1 MTQLQ
6 FLRES
11 FLKFVY
17 PENIGRWAIS
27 WEFWLAIA
35 PFRLVILDQRF
46 LGNHE
51 NYWTKLF
58 PILVLGYLSS
68 GLPLL
73 IASKTFL
80 RNRESTKPAFWPL
93 VATWLASDI
102 FLSLCLNLLLG
113 SENVRT
119 TRLEQPP
126 FMLLHALASIPLGGS
141 ILMAWC
147 VLFLSRDRS
156 VLLRQSLITQRSLL
170 ENLDEYYGV
179 VRTRL
184 SQQVSESLLPGFA
197 RIKQEVSNLTKSKV
211 LKGKY
216 SDFAE
221 RVRTFSLSE
230 VRALS
235 HQIATQPGESFERKD
250 LDPIAIIDTTRL
262 DGSVLTPA
270 SPFLAS
276 FFYFLIRVVVSPET
290 PVWLLVFETLAL
302 ACSTDVTFKLY
313 RVFADRSLRFRAP
326 LLFLSLAA
334 PVACVAGTYV
344 GFTENSD
351 ASSVSVFALC
361 VVLSAA
367 AVAYPYRYYN
377 ELEVRLAKAQESIAQ
392 TQSSLRS
399 ASESVRES
407 FSRII
412 HGKIQGRLALVSFLL
427 GQLASGEV
435 KPREKAS
442 HLGKLQELLN
452 RIDEELRKLVQPS
465 DLASLKKTVAEL
477 AGDWAGLLNIEFEI
491 KSGVKA
497 ILKAHPQLENAI
509 SQVTEEAVLNAR
521 IHGNASQVIIWVRK
535 LDSSQIHLVVVDNG
549 IGESIGAKPGLGKA
563 MYAIAA
569 DSWSL
574 ERSENGPTILSAV
587 FGVDKR

>member
-6 FLRES
+6 YLRES
-11 FLKFVY
+11 FVKFVY

-35 PFRLVILDQRF
+35 PFRLIILDQRF
-46 LGNHE
+46 LGNHDS
-51 NYWTKLF
+51 YWTKLF
-58 PILVLGYLSS
+58 PILVVGYLSS
-68 GLPLL
+68 GFPLL

-80 RNRESTKPAFWPL
+80 RHRESVKPALLQL

-102 FLSLCLNLLLG
+102 FLSVCLNLLLG

-119 TRLEQPP
+119 TRLEQPM
-126 FMLLHALASIPLGGS
+126 FILIHAVASIPLGAS
-141 ILMAWC
+141 ILLAWC

-156 VLLRQSLITQRSLL
+156 VLLRQSLVTQRSLL

-179 VRTRL
+179 VRARL
-184 SQQVSESLLPGFA
+184 GQQVSESLLPGFA
-197 RIKQEVSNLTKSKV
+197 RIKQEVSTLTKAKV

-221 RVRTFSLSE
+221 RVRNFSLSE

-235 HQIATQPGESFERKD
+235 HLIATEPGESFERRD
-250 LDPIAIIDTTRL
+250 LDPTQIIDTTRL

-276 FFYFLIRVVVSPET
+276 FFYLLIRAVVSPEA
-290 PVWLLVFETLAL
+290 PVWLLIFETLVL
-302 ACSTDVTFKLY
+302 ACSTDVAFKLY
-313 RVFADRSLRFRAP
+313 RVFSDRSLRFRTP
-326 LLFLSLAA
+326 LLLFSLAG
-334 PVACVAGTYV
+334 PVACVAATHV
-344 GFTENSD
+344 GLTENSD

-367 AVAYPYRYYN
+367 AVAYPYRYYT

-392 TQSSLRS
+392 TQNNLRS

-435 KPREKAS
+435 KARDKAS

-452 RIDEELRKLVQPS
+452 RIDDELRKLVQPS
-465 DLASLKKTVAEL
+465 DLASLKDTVAEL
-477 AGDWAGLLNIEFEI
+477 ASDWAGLLNIEFEI
-491 KSGVKA
+491 KTGVKA
-497 ILKAHPQLENAI
+497 MLRAHPQVENAI
-509 SQVTEEAVLNAR
+509 AQVAEEAVLNAR
-521 IHGNASQVIIWVRK
+521 IHGNAGQVIIWVRK
-535 LDSSQIHLVVVDNG
+535 LDSSRIHLVVADNG
-549 IGESIGAKPGLGKA
+549 VGESIDSKPGLGKS

-569 DSWSL
+569 DSWIL
-574 ERSENGPTILSAV
+574 ERSEAGPTILSAV